1 MPDLTPKE
9 REAFDHYVEHFRRD
23 VLQHMM
29 ESAAVMTFVP
39 DRQGFDVKFA
49 TELGAA
55 IMLDKPLLAV
65 VMPGASVP
73 DKLRLVVDMIVRA
86 DIDTD
91 EGRREV
97 ARAVRD
103 FQRRH
108 G

>member
-1 MPDLTPKE
+1 MSDLTPEE

-23 VLQHMM
+23 VLQQMM
-29 ESAAVMTFVP
+29 KSAVVMTFVP
-39 DRQGFDVKFA
+39 DRQEFDVKFA
-49 TELGAA
+49 TELGAS

-65 VMPGASVP
+65 VMPGAPVP
-73 DKLRLVVDMIVRA
+73 EKMRLVVDKIVRA

-108 G
+108 V